1 MRMAS
6 LPRKSMTLTEIVHR
20 LERQGA
26 LVVRRHRFLILLPG
40 GRLWVLPSRCC
51 GAESARA

>member
-1 MRMAS
+1 MAS

-40 GRLWVLPSRCC
+40 GRLWALSSRCC